1 MRPDSACLVDML
13 QATRD
18 AMEFT
23 NGLTRTE
30 FKNSLLHQNAVL
42 KSLETI
48 GEAAS
53 RLSDTTRTLH
63 SEIPWRKI
71 IGMRNRLVH
80 VYFDVDIDT
89 VWDAVQNDLPKLKSQ
104 LEAIV
109 SHES

>member
-18 AMEFT
+18 ALEFT
-23 NGLTRTE
+23 SGLTRAE
-30 FKNSLLHQNAVL
+30 FNDSLLHQHAVL

-53 RLSDTTRTLH
+53 RLSDTTRKAH
-63 SEIPWRKI
+63 ADIPWRKI

-89 VWDAVQNDLPKLKSQ
+89 VWDSVQNDLPVLKGQ

-109 SHES
+109 SHDS